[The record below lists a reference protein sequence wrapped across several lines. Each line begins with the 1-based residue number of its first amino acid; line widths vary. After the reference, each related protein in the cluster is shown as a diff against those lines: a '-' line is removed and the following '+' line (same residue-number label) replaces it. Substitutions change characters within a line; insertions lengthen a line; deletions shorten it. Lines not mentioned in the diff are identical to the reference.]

1 MLVFKAHLTPVAS
14 LAFSPDG
21 AWLASAGTSGYRVW
35 STGPDPVRLLDLRG
49 PGYRLALA
57 PGGRLLGGVGH
68 HVRVWSLGRDGER
81 AGASAELLLEVRDYM
96 QSCTFSP
103 DGRTFITQGSDRP
116 LRRWDTAT
124 WAELP
129 GGWGGSREDNRGEQF
144 PTDCVAYHPRGTLL
158 ASSYGVRG
166 RRVYDSVI
174 SLRHPEDGTLAG
186 TLRAGPP
193 SAHPTALVFSPSG
206 DHLAGIFGAYLCAW
220 HVPSREAVAARE
232 VGTKHLTGLA
242 FTPDGRRLV
251 TVGNDEAVRLW
262 DTASWSE
269 AGGFEWKVGPL
280 RSVAVAPDG
289 MRMAAGSGTGKV
301 VIWDVD

>member
-21 AWLASAGTSGYRVW
+21 LWLASASTSGYRVW

-68 HVRVWSLGRDGER
+68 RVCVWSLGRPEEG
-81 AGASAELLLEVRDYM
+81 AGASAELLLEVSDYM
-96 QSCTFSP
+96 QSCAFAP
-103 DGRTFITQGSDRP
+103 DGRTFVTQGSDHP

-129 GGWGGSREDNRGEQF
+129 GGWGGSREDNDAKQF

-158 ASSYGVRG
+158 ASSYGVLG
-166 RRVYDSVI
+166 RRGYDSVLY
-174 SLRHPEDGTLAG
+174 LRHPADGTLSG
-186 TLRAGPP
+186 SLRADFA
-193 SAHPTALVFSPSG
+193 SAHPTAIAFSPSG
-206 DHLAGIFGAYLCAW
+206 DHLAGVFGPYLRAW
-220 HVPSREAVAARE
+220 HVPSGEAVAARK
-232 VGTKHLTGLA
+232 VGAKHFKGLA

-251 TVGNDEAVRLW
+251 TVSNDETVRLW

-269 AGGFEWKVGPL
+269 VGGFEWQVGKL
-280 RSVAVAPDG
+280 CSVAVAPDG
-289 MRMAAGSGTGKV
+289 MRMAAGSSTGKV
-301 VIWDVD
+301 VIWDAD